1 MEPTWSAIHTNPF
14 ELVSLHFPLVTSAFK
29 RNCLRTVFCG
39 GLPDVAVHSECRP
52 RSVVAATVI
61 NQASG
66 IYQMNR
72 QQLLVG
78 SALAENV
85 ETKPVT
91 DCRR

>member
-1 MEPTWSAIHTNPF
+1 MSQSTPN
-14 ELVSLHFPLVTSAFK
+14 
-29 RNCLRTVFCG
+29 
-39 GLPDVAVHSECRP
+39 VALDT
-52 RSVVAATVI
+52 VVAATVI

>member
-29 RNCLRTVFCG
+29 RNCLRTACCG

-61 NQASG
+61 NQASV
-66 IYQMNR
+66 IYPMNR

-78 SALAENV
+78 SVLAENV

-91 DCRR
+91 DCRK

>member
-1 MEPTWSAIHTNPF
+1 MSQFTPNIALDT
-14 ELVSLHFPLVTSAFK
+14 
-29 RNCLRTVFCG
+29 
-39 GLPDVAVHSECRP
+39 
-52 RSVVAATVI
+52 VVAATVI

-66 IYQMNR
+66 IYQMKR